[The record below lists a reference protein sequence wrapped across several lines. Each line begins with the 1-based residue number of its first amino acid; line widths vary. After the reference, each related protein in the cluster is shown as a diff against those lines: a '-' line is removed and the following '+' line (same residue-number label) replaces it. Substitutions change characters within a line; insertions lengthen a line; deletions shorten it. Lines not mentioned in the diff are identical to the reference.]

1 MKRRNNEIISFMLA
15 NFIDKFSIQQLL
27 EGKTIKNSPL
37 DIQKKKFYLEK
48 Q

>member
-1 MKRRNNEIISFMLA
+1 MKRRSNEIINFMLA
-15 NFIDKFSIQQLL
+15 NFIDKFSIQHLL

-48 Q
+48 H